1 MLCVDALMN
10 KSIENYNSRHDLDT
24 VQNVILYIYIYI
36 YTVVVRII
44 GTLGKYNQL
53 RLFK

>member
-36 YTVVVRII
+36 YIYSR
-44 GTLGKYNQL
+44 GQNYWHPW
-53 RLFK
+53 